1 MKVWTA
7 HIMTLLYRDWTSSR
21 YRRFLYG
28 FMNWVEDKC
37 RYTFVYLCIVTYI
50 YNSKRYQT
58 VYKYSTYSV
67 SLCLYNLVV
76 YAVNKFRRKHAPLI
90 NQFFF
95 VTLQESELTHF
106 VPRQILRVVYLLLP
120 NNIFLPPPRNL
131 THRTY
136 KNQIFG
142 YVKKQLIYFS
152 SNNL

>member
-1 MKVWTA
+1 
-7 HIMTLLYRDWTSSR
+7 MTLLYRDWTSSR
-21 YRRFLYG
+21 YRRFFLYG

-37 RYTFVYLCIVTYI
+37 TYTIVYLCIVTYTYI

-58 VYKYSTYSV
+58 VYKYSTYFV

-120 NNIFLPPPRNL
+120 NNIFLSPPRRQC
-131 THRTY
+131 RTY
-136 KNQIFG
+136 NQILRIG
-142 YVKKQLIYFS
+142 V
-152 SNNL
+152 